1 MKPPKYLIDAIK
13 NNNSFLILT
22 HTTPDG
28 DAFGSTIALK
38 FLLEQ
43 FNKKAEIYTDYPIP
57 IQYQFLPGSEFIK
70 NIELLKFEDLVF
82 SYNCSQ
88 KNRLYFDTLI
98 MVDCNNLSRISY
110 KQEIIEKIK
119 TFSGTK
125 LIIDHHIE
133 FNLSGSNY
141 LKWIE
146 PQQAATGIMIF
157 YLIKAFNG
165 EITPQIATNLYTA
178 IIVDTG
184 NFQFDNTTQEVLSI
198 ASELISCGAKPSYIY
213 QQSFESW
220 SVNRFRLFTRML
232 NNIELLPPVVIAFIS
247 KKDFDE
253 TCTQESDT
261 ERFVEFLRILKD
273 INISA
278 LFREVQEGF
287 LKVSLRS
294 RGDVNVSKIAEEF
307 GGGGHKNAAGYRI
320 EASFEEA
327 RSKLVEKMQVYNM
340 FK

>member
-1 MKPPKYLIDAIK
+1 MKPPKFIIDAIK

-28 DAFGSTIALK
+28 DAFGSAIALK

-43 FNKKAEIYTDYPIP
+43 FNKKAEIFTDYPIP
-57 IQYQFLPGSEFIK
+57 MQYQFLPGIEFIK

-82 SYNCSQ
+82 SCNSSQ
-88 KNRLYFDTLI
+88 KNCLDFDTLI
-98 MVDCNNLSRISY
+98 MVDCNNISRISN
-110 KQEIIEKIK
+110 KHEIIEKIK

-133 FNLSGSNY
+133 SNPLSGNY

-146 PQQAATGIMIF
+146 PDQAATGMMIF

-178 IIVDTG
+178 LIVDTG
-184 NFQFDNTTQEVLSI
+184 NFQFDNTTQEVLST

-213 QQSFESW
+213 QQCFESW
-220 SVNRFRLFTRML
+220 STNRFRLFTRML
-232 NNIELLPPVVIAFIS
+232 NSIELLPPVIIGFIS
-247 KKDFDE
+247 KRDFDE

-273 INISA
+273 IDISV

-320 EASFEEA
+320 KASFEEA
-327 RSKLVEKMQVYNM
+327 KSKLIEKMQVYNI